1 MTGIILYFYI
11 NFLKKDIIRILKSS
25 HAGILFIF
33 SNRDVSGL
41 MEGGSYTPETKSWSD
56 TLPCV
61 TDGRQDT
68 RQASLLGGGESASY
82 TVMSGWLFSC
92 QGKQQGGMP
101 FSAPVTSTDNS
112 QGQGQVCG
120 KVRLL
125 CRVQGKQAFTG
136 CADSKSGLTTHF
148 TPPHPA
154 GSYNRSWPLFCD
166 IPGVAATR

>member
-41 MEGGSYTPETKSWSD
+41 TEGGSYTPETKSWSD

-68 RQASLLGGGESASY
+68 RQASLLCGGESASY